1 MVTSNYTPDQIRTA
15 KKLVKWMIDCKT
27 PEDSARIE
35 VAQLLK
41 RYEHKKIKN
50 AMNSTACTSPLML
63 KKILEQRETF
73 KNSLN
78 YL

>member
-1 MVTSNYTPDQIRTA
+1 MTYTPDQIRTA
-15 KKLVKWMIDCKT
+15 KKLVRWYKTFST

-73 KNSLN
+73 KDSKT

>member
-1 MVTSNYTPDQIRTA
+1 MTYTPSQIKTA
-15 KKLVKWMIDCKT
+15 KKLVKWMMECKV

-41 RYEHKKIKN
+41 RYEHKKVQN
-50 AMNSTACTSPLML
+50 AMAHTGCTSPLKL
-63 KKILEQRETF
+63 KQILEQRETF

>member
-1 MVTSNYTPDQIRTA
+1 ME
-15 KKLVKWMIDCKT
+15 CKV

-41 RYEHKKIKN
+41 RYEHKKIIN
-50 AMNSTACTSPLML
+50 AMAHTGCTSPLML

-73 KNSLN
+73 KNSKTYEN
-78 YL
+78 

>member
-1 MVTSNYTPDQIRTA
+1 M
-15 KKLVKWMIDCKT
+15 MECKV

-41 RYEHKKIKN
+41 RYEHKKVQN
-50 AMNSTACTSPLML
+50 AMAHTGCTSPLKL
-63 KKILEQRETF
+63 KQILEQRETF